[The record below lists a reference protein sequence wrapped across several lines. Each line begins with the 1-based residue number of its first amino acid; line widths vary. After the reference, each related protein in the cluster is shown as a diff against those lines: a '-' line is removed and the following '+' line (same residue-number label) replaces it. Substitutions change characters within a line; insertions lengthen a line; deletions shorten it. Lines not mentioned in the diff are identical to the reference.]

1 MISYA
6 DKRSYFLVLYKYKP
20 RSSRM
25 SPDEETE
32 PESSQ
37 ITQPGPVYE
46 TVMECNTSIDLELE
60 ITDNVAYAV

>member
-1 MISYA
+1 
-6 DKRSYFLVLYKYKP
+6 
-20 RSSRM
+20 M

-46 TVMECNTSIDLELE
+46 TVMECNISIHLELE
-60 ITDNVAYAV
+60 ITENVAYAV

>member
-1 MISYA
+1 MLTNGAIC
-6 DKRSYFLVLYKYKP
+6 LCYKYKP
-20 RSSRM
+20 RSSRT

-60 ITDNVAYAV
+60 ITENVAYAV

>member
-1 MISYA
+1 MC
-6 DKRSYFLVLYKYKP
+6 YKYKP
-20 RSSRM
+20 RSSRT

-60 ITDNVAYAV
+60 ITENVAYAV